1 MTKKTVAEYEILGIF
16 KKTGALKEGH
26 FILTSGR
33 HSAHYFQCA
42 LVLQYPEYCEMFA
55 EALSE
60 HYSEKII
67 DVVIA
72 PAIGGIVI
80 AQEVGRQLGKKTIFA
95 EREEGRMILRRGF
108 SLRPQDHV
116 LICEDVVTTGGSVQ
130 EIIDLVR
137 KAGAVPV
144 GVAMIVDRSDGSVD
158 FGIDQFF
165 LIRLDVVSFNKSECP
180 LCQNNIPSEKPGSRA
195 T

>member
-1 MTKKTVAEYEILGIF
+1 MTKKTLTEDEILGIF
-16 KKTGALKEGH
+16 RKTGALKEGH
-26 FILTSGR
+26 FTLTSGR
-33 HSAHYFQCA
+33 HSAYYFQCA

-55 EALSE
+55 EALSD
-60 HYSEKII
+60 HYSDETV

-95 EREEGRMILRRGF
+95 EREEDGMTLRRGF
-108 SLRPQDHV
+108 SLNPRDHV
-116 LICEDVVTTGGSVQ
+116 LICEDVVTTGGSVR

-137 KAGAVPV
+137 ESGAVPV
-144 GVAMIVDRSDGSVD
+144 GVAMIVDRSDGIVD
-158 FGIDQFF
+158 FGIEQFS
-165 LIRLDVVSFNKSECP
+165 LIRLNVTSFNKSECP
-180 LCQNNIPSEKPGSRA
+180 LCKKDVPAEKPGSRA